1 MQTFYHF
8 CSIFACLDMDASC
21 HVQNGKSMPS
31 GGSFVENVPVLLGFV
46 TVPSPVKGD

>member
-8 CSIFACLDMDASC
+8 VVYLHVWIWDASC
-21 HVQNGKSMPS
+21 YVQKGKSMPFA
-31 GGSFVENVPVLLGFV
+31 GSFVENVPVPLGFV